1 MKKLILLG
9 AIAAPFA
16 AQADVFNYAEFTGMG
31 VGTVHGT
38 MLNSD
43 GNTIDVDYS
52 GDLVGATQI
61 NNTGTYYY
69 TDVTHTNSGPYVN
82 GLVGNAPS
90 RSDIIA
96 LQGQN
101 ANPTLNTI
109 TFSSAVTNPIFDIVS
124 LGQPTLATS
133 YDFGSSSFSI
143 LSQDAG
149 WWGGTNTSLSQTG
162 NVLTGTEGSGVI
174 QFNGTFTSISFTATP
189 TENWHGFTIGV
200 NAVPEPSAIAAVG
213 IGLVALVRRRRSSK

>member
-16 AQADVFNYAEFTGMG
+16 AQADIFNYAELTSMTGNS
-31 VGTVHGT
+31 VHGT
-38 MLNSD
+38 MVNSD

-61 NNTGTYYY
+61 NNSGTYYY
-69 TDVTHTNSGPYVN
+69 TDFSHSNSGPYVN
-82 GLVGNAPS
+82 GLVSNGPA
-90 RSDIIA
+90 RTDLIA

-109 TFSSAVTNPIFDIVS
+109 TFSSAVTNPIMDIVS

-133 YDFGSSSFSI
+133 YDFGTSSFSI

-149 WWGGTNTSLSQTG
+149 WWGGTNTSLAQSG
-162 NVLTGTEGSGVI
+162 NILTGTEGSGVI
-174 QFNGTFTSISFTATP
+174 QFSGTFTSISFYATP
-189 TENWHGFTIGV
+189 TENWHGFNVGV
-200 NAVPEPSAIAAVG
+200 NSVPEPSAIAAL
-213 IGLVALVRRRRSSK
+213 GLGVAALIRRRKKS